1 MKYEKETNMSDDVK
15 RLYRSR
21 NNRMLGGVAA
31 GLGEYLDVDATI
43 LRLIFAFSFLLWGT
57 GILVYLVMWIVVPE
71 EPISG
76 SKKQFEFAREMINRE
91 F

>member
-1 MKYEKETNMSDDVK
+1 MSDDVK

-71 EPISG
+71 EPISEAK
-76 SKKQFEFAREMINRE
+76 SSSSSRER
-91 F
+91 